1 MQVLFFCFFHFN
13 PTRVD
18 RMSKLFAAFLDG
30 CARGSLNPEGC
41 LSYMLLLP
49 GI

>member
-1 MQVLFFCFFHFN
+1 MQVFFVFFFHFT

-30 CARGSLNPEGC
+30 CARGSLNPGGC

-49 GI
+49 RI